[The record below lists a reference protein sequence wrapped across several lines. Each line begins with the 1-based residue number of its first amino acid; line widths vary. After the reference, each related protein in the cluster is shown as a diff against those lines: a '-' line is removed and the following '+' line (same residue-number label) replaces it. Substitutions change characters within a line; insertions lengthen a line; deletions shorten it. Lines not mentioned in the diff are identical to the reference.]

1 MAWDLLS
8 PHIDVPNVTIQ
19 PIAGCC
25 SSYKSY
31 STALHWSRTVWF
43 YDCEVVMTTQN
54 NIRVN
59 SFLTAFSA
67 QTRPF
72 GVIEG

>member
-8 PHIDVPNVTIQ
+8 PHIDVPNVTLQ

-54 NIRVN
+54 KIYV
-59 SFLTAFSA
+59 
-67 QTRPF
+67 
-72 GVIEG
+72 